1 VEGELGVV
9 AAGGAVVTGAV
20 GRGGGLGYVVGA
32 GGVRTGAGGVDV
44 GGGGEGTAL
53 HEGEDGDVGV
63 VGEAGGYGASVTGGD
78 GEEELLLGV
87 GGAAVGP

>member
-1 VEGELGVV
+1 MEGELGVV

-20 GRGGGLGYVVGA
+20 GRGGGGLGYVV
-32 GGVRTGAGGVDV
+32 GAGGVDV

-63 VGEAGGYGASVTGGD
+63 VGEAGGDGASVTGG
-78 GEEELLLGV
+78 ELLLGV

>member
-1 VEGELGVV
+1 MEGVLGVV
-9 AAGGAVVTGAV
+9 AAGGDVVTGAV
-20 GRGGGLGYVVGA
+20 GRGGLGYVVGA

-63 VGEAGGYGASVTGGD
+63 VGEAGGDGASVTGGD